1 MRQGLYL
8 TFILTP
14 SDIIRVTIQ
23 VPRSQATQRE
33 VLHSYIRYIN
43 IRENSNIIRQAK
55 EAMSVFETIKRR
67 RSIGKMTAQTPTR
80 QQIEQLLE
88 AATHAPNH
96 HKVEPWKFIVLAG
109 NARVEL
115 GQVMAGSLARHLA
128 ENPHANIEA
137 RIDKERTKLLRSP
150 VVIVAAAEQP
160 RQPNVLEI
168 ENIEAVAAS
177 VENMLLTAEEMGLA
191 CMWRTG
197 DAAYDPH
204 VKHWLGLSPADH
216 IVAFVYVG
224 FPAIPKLERHPTAVA
239 NKTTWLGWQA

>member
-1 MRQGLYL
+1 MFPYPKYFGKLNYEE
-8 TFILTP
+8 
-14 SDIIRVTIQ
+14 SCKEE
-23 VPRSQATQRE
+23 S
-33 VLHSYIRYIN
+33 LHSN
-43 IRENSNIIRQAK
+43 GNSNIIRQAK
-55 EAMSVFETIKRR
+55 EAMSVFETIKQRR
-67 RSIGKMTAQTPTR
+67 NIGKMTAQSPTR

-109 NARVEL
+109 NARIEL
-115 GQVMAGSLARHLA
+115 GQVMADSLARRLA
-128 ENPHANIEA
+128 ENPSGNVEA
-137 RIDKERTKLLRSP
+137 MIDKERTKLLRSP
-150 VVIVAAAEQP
+150 VVIVAVAEQP
-160 RQPNVLEI
+160 RQANVLEI

-177 VENMLLTAEEMGLA
+177 VENMLLAGEEMGLA

-224 FPAIPKLERHPTAVA
+224 FPAILKLERHPTPVA